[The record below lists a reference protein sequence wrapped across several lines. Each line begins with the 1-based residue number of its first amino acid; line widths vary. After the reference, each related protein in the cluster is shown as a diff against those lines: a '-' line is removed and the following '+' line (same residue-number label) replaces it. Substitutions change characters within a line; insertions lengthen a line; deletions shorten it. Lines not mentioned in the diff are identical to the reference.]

1 MTPAEYCARWEQ
13 RNKERWA
20 GLTCPVFYGK
30 PEDIPA
36 RFRHYPFMV
45 ATIEIK
51 GLEEIIGG
59 SKEEKKGQ

>member
-1 MTPAEYCARWEQ
+1 MTPAEHMAAWEK
-13 RNKERWA
+13 RNKERWV

-45 ATIEIK
+45 ATITVK
-51 GLEEIIGG
+51 GLEEAISA
-59 SKEEKKGQ
+59 SKEKTQGQ